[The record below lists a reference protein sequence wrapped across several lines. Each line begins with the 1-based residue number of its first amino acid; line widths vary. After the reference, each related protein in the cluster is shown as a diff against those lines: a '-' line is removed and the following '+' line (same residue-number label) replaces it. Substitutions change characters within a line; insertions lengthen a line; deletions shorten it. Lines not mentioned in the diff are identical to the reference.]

1 MRAPFQVIVFPY
13 HFESGELQVLIGRRK
28 DNHYWQAISGGG
40 ENDESAIA
48 AAQREL
54 QEEAS
59 LTGINWLKLD
69 SLCTLPKVHYVGH
82 EAWLEN
88 EFVIPEHAFMVE
100 VTGRVVCSE
109 EHSEL
114 RWCSIK
120 DAESLLK
127 YDSNKNALWEV
138 VQRTRTQ

>member
-13 HFESGELQVLIGRRK
+13 HFESGELQVLIGKRR
-28 DNHYWQAISGGG
+28 DVGYWQAISGGG

-54 QEEAS
+54 KEEAS
-59 LTGINWLKLD
+59 LTGENWLKLD
-69 SLCTLPKVHYVGH
+69 SMCTLPKVHYVGH
-82 EAWLEN
+82 EAWREN
-88 EFVIPEHAFMVE
+88 EFVVPEYAFMVE
-100 VTGRVVCSE
+100 VTGEAISSE

-120 DAESLLK
+120 NANNLLK

-138 VQRTRTQ
+138 AQRNIA